1 MNIEELIKKS
11 LQELQVIGSE
21 ATKTQSNQKSKLIFP
36 KYQCGKHHD
45 YERVSEQEARVL
57 FIRELELYNQM
68 NIFYSIET
76 PTKKSYKFSGK
87 EEKDSYPDIVSV
99 ENGGQSASFDLTIYN
114 DQLQRIHFIEFKN
127 GNVDTV
133 KKDFLKLL
141 CDEDNK
147 ENYFVNI
154 IKVEDLN
161 KRNTLGS
168 IEKKYREAVKF
179 IIEKFKNNTDC
190 NINSTLKI
198 ILFNIIDGD
207 FIRYRNIN
215 EQNTNIDIEEREN
228 LKSNKL

>member
-1 MNIEELIKKS
+1 MNIEDLIKKS

-36 KYQCGKHHD
+36 KYQCGKHQN
-45 YERVSEQEARVL
+45 EKRVSEQEARLL
-57 FIRELELYNQM
+57 FIRELELKNHM

-76 PTKKSYKFSGK
+76 PTKKSYKFSSK

-99 ENGGQSASFDLTIYN
+99 EKGGQSASFDLTIYN

-127 GNVDTV
+127 GNVDTI

-154 IKVEDLN
+154 IEREDLKN
-161 KRNTLGS
+161 RNTLAS
-168 IEKKYREAVKF
+168 IERKYCDAVNY
-179 IIEKFKNNTDC
+179 IIEKSKNNTDC
-190 NINSTLKI
+190 KINSTLKI
-198 ILFNIIDGD
+198 ILFNINDGD
-207 FIRYRNIN
+207 FRRYRNIN
-215 EQNTNIDIEEREN
+215 AQNTNIEVEEHGN